1 MDPKRTTTS
10 LPSGMNVRILT
21 PVSRG
26 GNIYGIDAEE
36 VSKHTGLPLEDYK
49 RISDWASFNDAL
61 FYIKK
66 THLFSMD
73 EAAQQAAAMN
83 LPRVVLYKLEPTPE
97 ELDKHNRRQQKLAE
111 EKKKKEQPPP
121 PPPPAPTTVKDKEE
135 KPQKKKKASSKSK
148 KSKE

>member
-10 LPSGMNVRILT
+10 LPAGMSVRILS

-61 FYIKK
+61 FYMKK
-66 THLFSMD
+66 SHLFSLD

-83 LPRVVLYKLEPTPE
+83 IPRVVLYKVASTQE
-97 ELDKHNRRQQKLAE
+97 EIDKHNQRQQKLAAA
-111 EKKKKEQPPP
+111 KNKKEPPP
-121 PPPPAPTTVKDKEE
+121 PPPPTVEVEEE
-135 KPQKKKKASSKSK
+135 KHVKKKKTSSKKKSKSK
-148 KSKE
+148 E